1 MATAIQSNFRIRKNL
16 GRIQRVI
23 EVPNLIDIQKS
34 SYDKFLQ
41 STIPQND
48 ASGDRACRRSSAA
61 SSRSRTSTARASSSS
76 SRYNLEKPKYDV
88 DECRQRG
95 MTFAAPI
102 KVTTQLMIYD
112 TRDGGERIVRDIKEQ
127 EVYFGEI
134 PLMTDTGT
142 FIINGTERVVVSQLH
157 RSPGVFFDHDKGKT
171 HSSGKLLY

>member
-1 MATAIQSNFRIRKNL
+1 M
-16 GRIQRVI
+16 
-23 EVPNLIDIQKS
+23 
-34 SYDKFLQ
+34 
-41 STIPQND
+41 
-48 ASGDRACRRSSAA
+48 
-61 SSRSRTSTARASSSS
+61 SSSS

-142 FIINGTERVVVSQLH
+142 FIINGTERVVVCQLH

-171 HSSGKLLY
+171 HSSGKLLYSARVIPYRGSWLDFEFDPKDIIYVRIDRRRKMHATVLLRALGY

>member
-1 MATAIQSNFRIRKNL
+1 MATVIQSNFRIRKNL
-16 GRIQRVI
+16 GRVHRII

-41 STIPQND
+41 STIAQSERHEIGLQ
-48 ASGDRACRRSSAA
+48 AVFRSVFPIKDFNG
-61 SSRSRTSTARASSSS
+61 TSELVFVS
-76 SRYNLEKPKYDV
+76 YNLEKPKYDV
-88 DECRQRG
+88 EECRQRG
-95 MTFAAPI
+95 MTYAAPI

-157 RSPGVFFDHDKGKT
+157 RSPGVL
-171 HSSGKLLY
+171 SSLFRVL